1 MHTSDARQ
9 FLLDYI
15 LKKKKPINIATP
27 PPPPPTA
34 QREKKSNLNYYFPGI
49 TSSFL
54 ALSLSGQMSPRALL
68 GERFSQVEWAILER
82 GNKARARLFTSL

>member
-34 QREKKSNLNYYFPGI
+34 QKEKKSNYYVPGI